1 MIDNNFSNI
10 NERSKQ
16 ILKQLVDYYLETGEP
31 IGSETLSRRM
41 GLKISS
47 SSIRS
52 IMSKLQKEGLL
63 HSPHLSSGRIPTD
76 KGMRL
81 FVDGLLEIGRLNES
95 EKNSIESQCKSKG
108 FSYNEVLEKAS
119 QTLSGL
125 SNCAGIVIA
134 PKYQN
139 KIKHID
145 FVDLKNGQIL
155 AIIINEN
162 GLVENRIFYSNSIYQ
177 EFNLIEAS
185 NYLNQKLKG
194 KTIENVKK
202 EIVEEINNYKSELD
216 SLSQKLVQK
225 GIAEI
230 SPSDEN
236 PYIFLHGQSSLLNN
250 EIVKGDLDKL
260 KFLFDKIDNKKN
272 FLELVE
278 NTSKADGV
286 KIFIG
291 SENNLFNHTG
301 LSVIMAPY
309 KNNQQKVIGAIGVIG
324 PMRINYSRIVPI
336 VDFTSKLIGEIIG

>member
-76 KGMRL
+76 RGMRL
-81 FVDGLLEIGRLNES
+81 FVDGLLEIGRLNEN

-202 EIVEEINNYKSELD
+202 EI
-216 SLSQKLVQK
+216 
-225 GIAEI
+225 
-230 SPSDEN
+230 
-236 PYIFLHGQSSLLNN
+236 
-250 EIVKGDLDKL
+250 
-260 KFLFDKIDNKKN
+260 
-272 FLELVE
+272 
-278 NTSKADGV
+278 
-286 KIFIG
+286 
-291 SENNLFNHTG
+291 
-301 LSVIMAPY
+301 
-309 KNNQQKVIGAIGVIG
+309 
-324 PMRINYSRIVPI
+324 
-336 VDFTSKLIGEIIG
+336 